1 MNKSIV
7 ILLFALTTLTG
18 CTKNEFVFL
27 IERPSDSELSNLP
40 LILYVDDA
48 KVYSENLEITNIASI
63 YNETTVPA
71 SNKSYT
77 LKVEIDGSVI
87 EYPIEYPKDKY
98 IIISPV
104 YNDGKIL
111 SAILR
116 SDKKFNLQ

>member
-71 SNKSYT
+71 SNKSDT